1 MVIQQ
6 RALLRALSDCCPSR
20 AGVAVSGAQPACD
33 AVPDSSPAH
42 RRAAAKPA
50 DRRPARRRAEL
61 APRAGDWRK
70 NAQPDRRLLGGSRT
84 HRRPRCP
91 ANPRCTGRRLNQF
104 ACSGNSRSH
113 RTSNAVTLGV
123 YSCSSPNDELPQ
135 GARMAALAPSSQDR
149 WLDLNDVLRELVTE
163 GYLSQDD
170 TETALTQRRSAVN
183 IQLHPLEFL
192 ASQQFD
198 DLKRPGKKLD
208 LETLTAWLAKA
219 SGQPYMRIDPLKI
232 NVAAVTPLMSYAFA
246 QRHKILAVA
255 VDRESVT
262 IASAQPYVRSWEA
275 DLAHVLKLQIK
286 RVVAN
291 PTDIQRMAMEFF
303 RLAKSVSGA
312 NASEQKMSNMGNF
325 EQLLKLGA
333 SDQEPDANDA
343 HIVNIVDWLF
353 QYAFQQRASDIHI
366 EPRREQ
372 GTVRFRIDG
381 VLHNVYQFPAQVI
394 MAIVS
399 RLKSLGRMNVAEKRK
414 PQDGR
419 VKTTT
424 PENREVELRLSTLP
438 TAFGEKMVMRIFDPE
453 VLLKDFDQLG
463 FSSDD
468 LRRWQEMTRQ
478 PNGIILVTGPTGSGK
493 TTTLYTTLKKLAT
506 SEVNLC
512 TIEDPIEMVEPAFN
526 QMQVQH
532 NIDLSFAAGVR
543 ALMRQ
548 DPDIIMIGEIR
559 DLETAEMAIQA
570 ALTGHLV
577 LSTLHTNDAP
587 SAISR
592 MLELGVPHYLLKATI
607 LGVMAQR
614 LVRTLCPHCKA
625 PINLNETD
633 WQTLTRPWQA
643 PVPPGA
649 HQAVGCV
656 ECRDTGYRGRAGVY
670 EIMVMSDN
678 IKALISADLDLTAMR
693 RQAFKEGT
701 RSLRLSG
708 AQKVS
713 AGLTTLEEV
722 LRVTP
727 QSEQR

>member
-1 MVIQQ
+1 M
-6 RALLRALSDCCPSR
+6 S
-20 AGVAVSGAQPACD
+20 
-33 AVPDSSPAH
+33 
-42 RRAAAKPA
+42 
-50 DRRPARRRAEL
+50 L
-61 APRAGDWRK
+61 ASA
-70 NAQPDRRLLGGSRT
+70 T
-84 HRRPRCP
+84 
-91 ANPRCTGRRLNQF
+91 
-104 ACSGNSRSH
+104 
-113 RTSNAVTLGV
+113 
-123 YSCSSPNDELPQ
+123 
-135 GARMAALAPSSQDR
+135 QDR
-149 WLDLNDVLRELVTE
+149 PLDLNDLLRDLVAQGLIDRDCAE
-163 GYLSQDD
+163 DAVKLRR
-170 TETALTQRRSAVN
+170 TALNLQM
-183 IQLHPLEFL
+183 HPLEFL
-192 ASQQFD
+192 AAQQFD
-198 DLKRPGKKLD
+198 DLLRPGKKLD
-208 LETLTAWLAKA
+208 LETLTLWLAKHA
-219 SGQPYMRIDPLKI
+219 GQPYLRIDPLKI
-232 NVAAVTPLMSYAFA
+232 NVAAITPLMSYAFA

-255 VDRESVT
+255 VDREAVT
-262 IASAQPYVRSWEA
+262 IASAQPFVSAWEA
-275 DLAHVLKLQIK
+275 DLTHVLKLPIK
-286 RVVAN
+286 RVIAN
-291 PTDIQRMAMEFF
+291 PSDIQRLTVEFF

-312 NASEQKMSNMGNF
+312 NAIDQKLSNLGNF

-381 VLHNVYQFPAQVI
+381 VLHNVYQFPPQVT

-424 PENREVELRLSTLP
+424 PDGGEVELRLSTLP

-453 VLLKDFDQLG
+453 VLLKNFDQLG

-468 LRRWQEMTRQ
+468 LRRWQDMTQQ

-526 QMQVQH
+526 QMQVQY
-532 NIDLSFAAGVR
+532 NIDLTFASGVR

-559 DLETAEMAIQA
+559 DLETAEMAVQA

-592 MLELGVPHYLLKATI
+592 LLELGVPHYLLKATI

-625 PINLNETD
+625 PIELAEDD
-633 WQTLTRPWQA
+633 WQSLTRPWQA
-643 PVPPGA
+643 PVPAGA
-649 HQAVGCV
+649 HRAVGCA

-670 EIMVMSDN
+670 EIMLMSDGV
-678 IKALISADLDLTAMR
+678 KSLITADLDLTAMR
-693 RQAFKEGT
+693 RQAFKEGM

-713 AGLTTLEEV
+713 AGLTTIEEV

>member
-1 MVIQQ
+1 MS
-6 RALLRALSDCCPSR
+6 L
-20 AGVAVSGAQPACD
+20 VA
-33 AVPDSSPAH
+33 AH
-42 RRAAAKPA
+42 
-50 DRRPARRRAEL
+50 
-61 APRAGDWRK
+61 
-70 NAQPDRRLLGGSRT
+70 
-84 HRRPRCP
+84 
-91 ANPRCTGRRLNQF
+91 
-104 ACSGNSRSH
+104 
-113 RTSNAVTLGV
+113 
-123 YSCSSPNDELPQ
+123 
-135 GARMAALAPSSQDR
+135 QDR
-149 WLDLNDVLRELVTE
+149 WLDLNDLMRELLAQ
-163 GYLSQDD
+163 GFISQDAA
-170 TETALTQRRSAVN
+170 EQALTNRQSARN
-183 IQLHPLEFL
+183 SQLHPLEFI
-192 ASQQFD
+192 AAQQLD
-198 DLKRPGKKLD
+198 DQSRPGKALD
-208 LETLTAWLAKA
+208 LESLTLWLAQQA
-219 SGQPYMRIDPLKI
+219 GQPYLRIDPLKI
-232 NVAAVTPLMSYAFA
+232 DVAAITPLMSYAFA
-246 QRHKILAVA
+246 QRHRILAVA
-255 VDRESVT
+255 IDNDGVT
-262 IASAQPYVRSWEA
+262 VASAQPYVHGWEA
-275 DLAHVLKLQIK
+275 DLRHVLKLPIK

-291 PTDIQRMAMEFF
+291 PADIQRFSVEFF

-312 NASEQKMSNMGNF
+312 NSTDHKTGNLGNF
-325 EQLLKLGA
+325 EQLLNLGA

-372 GTVRFRIDG
+372 GSVRFRIDG
-381 VLHNVYQFPAQVI
+381 VLHNVYQFPPQVT

-419 VKTTT
+419 VKTKT
-424 PENREVELRLSTLP
+424 PDGGEVELRLSTLP
-438 TAFGEKMVMRIFDPE
+438 TAFGEKMVMRIFDPQ
-453 VLLKDFDQLG
+453 VLLKDFNELG
-463 FSSDD
+463 FCAED
-468 LRRWQEMTRQ
+468 LRRWQDMTRQ

-506 SEVNLC
+506 PQVNLC
-512 TIEDPIEMVEPAFN
+512 TIEDPIEMVESSFN

-532 NIDLSFAAGVR
+532 NIDLTFASGVR

-592 MLELGVPHYLLKATI
+592 LLELGIPHYLIRATV

-625 PINLNETD
+625 LQAPAEED
-633 WQTLTRPWQA
+633 WQELTRPWQA
-643 PVPPGA
+643 PVPQNA
-649 HQAVGCV
+649 QRAIGCL
-656 ECRDTGYRGRAGVY
+656 ECRDTGYRGRSGVY
-670 EIMVMSDN
+670 EIMQLTDGL
-678 IKALISADLDLTAMR
+678 KALINADTDLIVLK
-693 RQAFKEGT
+693 RQAYIEGM

-708 AQKVS
+708 AQKVA

-727 QSEQR
+727 RNEMK